1 MSFEAKRAAL
11 DFRSQATGYYR
22 TLRLREPLLEREL
35 QRTQFR
41 LTAERTVREIEE
53 VLSNAFW
60 QICNTLHYSVRSG
73 VQHRFVY

>member
-1 MSFEAKRAAL
+1 MTLEAKRATL
-11 DFRSQATGYYR
+11 DFRSQASTYYR

-53 VLSNAFW
+53 VRR
-60 QICNTLHYSVRSG
+60 CM
-73 VQHRFVY
+73 